1 MKLGEPILKILG
13 KTYPQLVMTAKLL
26 KTIGNIKG
34 KHLKACIFAFKIS
47 LSGSIFD
54 NKRTILN
61 LKHSTNELIF

>member
-13 KTYPQLVMTAKLL
+13 KTYPQLV
-26 KTIGNIKG
+26 ISDFIKDHWEY
-34 KHLKACIFAFKIS
+34 KRKALKACIFAFKTS

-54 NKRTILN
+54 DKRIILN